1 MLTVVGGKTI
11 HAADEFAPHAPPP
24 LPMLPEGSPMKII
37 GGCGAPRDSRK
48 AARAGVPMPQH
59 QHSTECQHGGCAHA
73 AHQLSSRSV
82 KSKLLSVSPLRLGT
96 KPGKTLGKVTVS
108 GLNATGVYRSAISV
122 ESWSDEPITN
132 VVLRDVQVEF
142 AGGVTAAQ
150 AQQSVKRPGVD
161 ARSLPAW
168 GLYAR
173 HVQTLTLED
182 LRFSLALDE
191 FRPAIHADR
200 FCHPCSTMNWNNP

>member
-1 MLTVVGGKTI
+1 M
-11 HAADEFAPHAPPP
+11 
-24 LPMLPEGSPMKII
+24 
-37 GGCGAPRDSRK
+37 
-48 AARAGVPMPQH
+48 
-59 QHSTECQHGGCAHA
+59 
-73 AHQLSSRSV
+73 
-82 KSKLLSVSPLRLGT
+82 
-96 KPGKTLGKVTVS
+96 PGKTLGKVTVS

-191 FRPAIHADR
+191 FRPVIHADR
-200 FCHPCSTMNWNNP
+200 FCHPCTTMNWNNP